1 MSFTTDWVTQ
11 FVPSWTKHVLP
22 VLAGRPGVRWLEVG
36 SFEGRSALWTLDNVL
51 TGPGSEITCVDLW
64 QRMWLQKSDF
74 EQRFDENVAGRT
86 NLVKLQGSSANVLP
100 SLPQRH
106 YDGVYVDGSHVEED
120 VYRDARLC
128 LPLLKQGA
136 FIIFDDYEADVGAHW
151 SAEPRTKQFGVNA
164 AVRRLLGELGMGVLV
179 LHEGWQLIARVL

>member
-86 NLVKLQGSSANVLP
+86 NLVKL
-100 SLPQRH
+100 
-106 YDGVYVDGSHVEED
+106 
-120 VYRDARLC
+120 
-128 LPLLKQGA
+128 
-136 FIIFDDYEADVGAHW
+136 
-151 SAEPRTKQFGVNA
+151 
-164 AVRRLLGELGMGVLV
+164 
-179 LHEGWQLIARVL
+179 